1 MILKDPT
8 CCLQDEQIFL
18 VTLNYD
24 PPQSTDEISGRL
36 LTYCSK
42 CIEGNSNVSLAIP
55 VEEVDQETLIMLYEG
70 GYTGSSPEVFM
81 DLFCYPDERL
91 TKSSWRF
98 GSGHGSLAV
107 QTEISPIRSVDCE
120 ETNNKSL
127 SNASDSNYC
136 YRINAMP
143 FGGHGDV
150 GVLIFVIN

>member
-1 MILKDPT
+1 MILKDPK
-8 CCLQDEQIFL
+8 CCLGSEQIFL

-24 PPQSTDEISGRL
+24 SPQLTDEISGRL

-91 TKSSWRF
+91 TKKLMEIWERSRELLRF
-98 GSGHGSLAV
+98 K
-107 QTEISPIRSVDCE
+107 Q
-120 ETNNKSL
+120 K
-127 SNASDSNYC
+127 
-136 YRINAMP
+136 YRRYDLGRLRRNE
-143 FGGHGDV
+143 
-150 GVLIFVIN
+150 